1 MHREYGDMK
10 LGYVRYNDV
19 VYSSVPYIEGLGFF
33 SWSSFHATDRMHSMV
48 RHSFDGGDRKVEEFI
63 KTEQREPDD
72 LFAYIPKL
80 INAVPLAPVPTE
92 RFAVKLFFDNGEC
105 KKYVLPIP
113 TESEH
118 EEVLSY
124 RGHVFTDN
132 IWASVSVI
140 PRPKADIKAIPNVA
154 RQLCSKMSF

>member
-1 MHREYGDMK
+1 MK

-132 IWASVSVI
+132 IWASV
-140 PRPKADIKAIPNVA
+140 
-154 RQLCSKMSF
+154 L